1 MSKHTYRLES
11 QATHTVLALIQAYSP
26 EDAVEEYA
34 VLRGF
39 DDAYD
44 YACAMQTKE
53 TGCEVIEIIVL

>member
-39 DDAYD
+39 ED
-44 YACAMQTKE
+44 ACAMQTKE
-53 TGCEVIEIIVL
+53 TGCEAIEIIVL

>member
-11 QATHTVLALIQAYSP
+11 PATHTVLALIQAYSP
-26 EDAVEEYA
+26 EDAVEAYA

-39 DDAYD
+39 YDVYD
-44 YACAMQTKE
+44 YTRAMRSNG